1 MFFFLLRCKYSEKEL
16 TSVQANDMILECCCS
31 ISSMVGPQ
39 VKDWLERKNEQELD
53 KIRRLNSE
61 LFLIYK
67 EENEEKA
74 REKKEK
80 TAEQT

>member
-1 MFFFLLRCKYSEKEL
+1 
-16 TSVQANDMILECCCS
+16 MILECYCS

-61 LFLIYK
+61 LFQIYK